1 MKNKFS
7 TLLTA
12 LIIVNTIGAMAYGFT
27 NPLKSY
33 DLYNDVHPTTDNE
46 REQVVGDILNIKHSN
61 TTSNSTSTSAS
72 KPTSAS
78 ISLSPIP
85 DYSSYSDSA
94 NVKTRN
100 QTLRDSSK
108 NVYSDPTKTPGW
120 LEGPSFYPNPSFN
133 SIVAK
138 YKKSD
143 FAGCM
148 QESSSYV
155 RLHPNDTLGYYYLA
169 MCYAKVNDKEN
180 AVRAYEKVIALNA
193 NPMIV
198 KYATN
203 GRNCVM
209 GNSSEQ
215 CYQNVNVPELIYPY
229 ANIPTSNLT
238 PVDPQT
244 LIDRNFAQL
253 ENKLSPT
260 VNSTSSGDNANG
272 KDGDKNGITLPF
284 GNQDSDLD
292 KFIKAPYGNGLS
304 PELNK
309 EYQQLQLK
317 KIQETIN
324 INDNNDQNQH
334 TEIKYIKDFDNH
346 KTDSGLIKLAYDI
359 PQKEIDALSNDA
371 EYIKSKQ
378 EFEELH
384 ALLNGSDFGTKEN
397 SSTDIVPYMTES
409 GSKNLSPEVIQA
421 LMMKSV
427 MGDLSL

>member
-1 MKNKFS
+1 
-7 TLLTA
+7 
-12 LIIVNTIGAMAYGFT
+12 
-27 NPLKSY
+27 
-33 DLYNDVHPTTDNE
+33 
-46 REQVVGDILNIKHSN
+46 
-61 TTSNSTSTSAS
+61 
-72 KPTSAS
+72 
-78 ISLSPIP
+78 
-85 DYSSYSDSA
+85 
-94 NVKTRN
+94 
-100 QTLRDSSK
+100 
-108 NVYSDPTKTPGW
+108 
-120 LEGPSFYPNPSFN
+120 
-133 SIVAK
+133 
-138 YKKSD
+138 
-143 FAGCM
+143 M

-346 KTDSGLIKLAYDI
+346 KTDSGSIKLAYDI